1 MWQCAIP
8 TFEGLLPTQY
18 DKIVMTLLYRLAE
31 WHALAKLR
39 MHTDTTLDLLDS
51 ITTILGRELRQ
62 FRRTVCSAYAT
73 KDLPKEHAAHQRKKQ
88 RDKAMAA
95 TNNITSDAYGS
106 SSKGTGSSSVSQQ
119 TQMSQPKEPGKF
131 LQVRKIS
138 NSQFVRS

>member
-8 TFEGLLPTQY
+8 AFEGLLPTQY

-39 MHTDTTLDLLDS
+39 MHTETTLDLLDS
-51 ITTILGRELRQ
+51 ITTILGQEFRQ

-88 RDKAMAA
+88 RDIAKAV
-95 TNNITSDAYGS
+95 TNNTTSDAYGS
-106 SSKGTGSSSVSQQ
+106 SSEGAKSSPVSQQ
-119 TQMSQPKEPGKF
+119 TQISQPKEPGKF

-138 NSQFVRS
+138 DSQFVRS

>member
-8 TFEGLLPTQY
+8 TFEGLLPPQH

-39 MHTDTTLDLLDS
+39 MHADTTLDLLDS
-51 ITTILGRELRQ
+51 ITTILGQEFRQ

-73 KDLPKEHAAHQRKKQ
+73 KDLPKEHAARQRKKQ
-88 RDKAMAA
+88 RDKAQAA
-95 TNNITSDAYGS
+95 TNNTTSDMYGG
-106 SSKGTGSSSVSQQ
+106 SSKGTKSSSVSQQ

-138 NSQFVRS
+138 GSQFVRS